1 MNLYRY
7 VFNNPQLYTD
17 PLGLAVGDWWDFSA
31 NFERA
36 RQIAREELL
45 KRSRSHN
52 DMGDA
57 MRHAEWMRRT
67 RQETNACTAWLAGT
81 GHEVDGLLGNQPWAE
96 ALMDL
101 HNNAVGR
108 NAGSNNSPVDPSK
121 LWMLPN
127 NGSSYNPYRGVW

>member
-1 MNLYRY
+1 MSAGFINCKKLRRIF
-7 VFNNPQLYTD
+7 VSTIDDPPQH
-17 PLGLAVGDWWDFSA
+17 GRR
-31 NFERA
+31 NE
-36 RQIAREELL
+36 
-45 KRSRSHN
+45 
-52 DMGDA
+52 
-57 MRHAEWMRRT
+57 HAEWMRRT